1 MEALYIEKRFMVVIE
16 KLSGCSLHD
25 VTPEEEKLPTI
36 TTHYTPILP
45 MYPIDTCNGPISD
58 LNHLLHYCL
67 IAYIRL
73 DLVRLCPDRLKAIV
87 FKVDLIHYCF

>member
-67 IAYIRL
+67 YTFGFGAALPRSPKSNCI
-73 DLVRLCPDRLKAIV
+73 
-87 FKVDLIHYCF
+87 